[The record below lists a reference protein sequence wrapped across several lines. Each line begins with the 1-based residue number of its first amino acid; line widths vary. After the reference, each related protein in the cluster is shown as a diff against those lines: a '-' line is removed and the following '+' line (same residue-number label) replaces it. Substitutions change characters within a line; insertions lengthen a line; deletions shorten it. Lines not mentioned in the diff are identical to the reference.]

1 MENSSDQQLI
11 YNYLKKGD
19 EKSLEVLIRRYLKP
33 VYGFAYRY
41 VGNIQ
46 EAEDIAQDV
55 FVKMWRNL
63 HKFNP
68 KKSLAPYQTAGSGA
82 GFKAWIFTI
91 AKNTAFDFLR
101 KKKAITFSEFENEKG
116 KSGILE
122 KFIDSSPLPD
132 ELLERK
138 GIREIFAKAV
148 GKLFPKYRRVL
159 LLRHEENLTFREI
172 SQRLNEPLNTVKS
185 RHRRALIVLK
195 KIFSKCQ

>member
-46 EAEDIAQDV
+46 EAEDIAQNV
-55 FVKMWRNL
+55 FVKVWKNL
-63 HKFNP
+63 KKFDGQ
-68 KKSLAPYQTAGSGA
+68 KS
-82 GFKAWIFTI
+82 FKAWIFTI
-91 AKNTAFDFLR
+91 AKNTSLDFLR

-132 ELLERK
+132 ELLEQK
-138 GIREIFAKAV
+138 GIREIFVKAV

-159 LLRHEENLTFREI
+159 LLRHQENLTFREI

-185 RHRRALIVLK
+185 RHRRAVIMLK
-195 KIFSKCQ
+195 KFLS